1 MQCPGMETDGY
12 NRYLMENFGSDT
24 SGGTQIAAYAL
35 HSVTTHQDARDITV
49 SEAHYTLTNTLT
61 ETTAAEIRARKV
73 LLGGTLTDG
82 AFTFQA
88 VPVDRNG
95 DMLSGA
101 SAVSAKDDADG
112 KISFAIPKLS
122 PGTYYYKLTEQQGK
136 EEHIAYDKSVYYV
149 KIEISSDLQ
158 STITYYDSSWKKLD
172 GAMTFYN
179 ATAYVLPEAGGP
191 GTRAW
196 MLGGIALI
204 LAAALLGAGIIKKRS

>member
-1 MQCPGMETDGY
+1 METDGY
-12 NRYLMENFGSDT
+12 NRYLTGNFGSDT
-24 SGGTQIAAYAL
+24 SGGTKIAAYAL

-61 ETTAAEIRARKV
+61 ETTVAEIRARKV

-101 SAVSAKDDADG
+101 SAVSAKNDADG

-179 ATAYVLPEAGGP
+179 ATAYVLPEAGGS
-191 GTRAW
+191 GTGAW
-196 MLGGIALI
+196 MLGGIAII
-204 LAAALLGAGIIKKRS
+204 LAAALLGAGYYKKRN

>member
-24 SGGTQIAAYAL
+24 SGGTKIAAYAL

-49 SEAHYTLTNTLT
+49 SEAHYTLT

-179 ATAYVLPEAGGP
+179 ATAYVLPEAGGS
-191 GTRAW
+191 GTGAW
-196 MLGGIALI
+196 MLGGSAII
-204 LAAALLGAGIIKKRS
+204 LAAALLGAGYYKKRN